1 MTLKLTGQELKNK
14 INRSKIDDE
23 RLADKIAQVIKN
35 NKPQSHKILV
45 IDEIDAFSSFEKSFL
60 TFLKAMLKCNTNTT
74 IFGIANSVDLP
85 FKKKNSALSLR
96 DIQLLF

>member
-1 MTLKLTGQELKNK
+1 M
-14 INRSKIDDE
+14 
-23 RLADKIAQVIKN
+23 
-35 NKPQSHKILV
+35 

-60 TFLKAMLKCNTNTT
+60 TFLKTMLKCNTNTT

-96 DIQLLF
+96 DIQLLFQPYDKDQIISILEEK